1 MTIDPLT
8 TMETMTLRRT
18 LPPVLVLCAALLATA
33 PARAQPTPA
42 ATPSPPPAASTTADA
57 LAQLAWLAGCWGNKV
72 ADRDYREQW
81 SPPRGGLMLGV
92 SQAVTQGRTLS
103 YEFLRLE
110 TRPDGVYYVAAP
122 VGQKEA
128 VFRLQGKTMDE
139 ADEIFTFNATVAGFP
154 ERILYRRGSGGW
166 MFAHVEGKINGEEK
180 RNIFPMRRQDCVTG
194 EPLAQ

>member
-1 MTIDPLT
+1 MTIDSLT
-8 TMETMTLRRT
+8 TMDTMTSRHAPL
-18 LPPVLVLCAALLATA
+18 LVSALLAALLTGS
-33 PARAQPTPA
+33 PTYAQPVPA
-42 ATPSPPPAASTTADA
+42 APGPAPTGSADA
-57 LAQLAWLAGCWGNKV
+57 LAELSWLAGCWGNKV
-72 ADRDYREQW
+72 VERDYREQW
-81 SPPRGGLMLGV
+81 LPPRGGMMLGV

-128 VFRLQGKTMDE
+128 AFRLQGKTMDE
-139 ADEIFTFNATVAGFP
+139 ADAIFTFTATVAGFP

-166 MFAHVEGKINGEEK
+166 MYAHVEGKVNGEEK

-194 EPLAQ
+194 EPVAQ

>member
-1 MTIDPLT
+1 MTFDPLT
-8 TMETMTLRRT
+8 PMDAMTPRT
-18 LPPVLVLCAALLATA
+18 APLLVLALCATLVAAA
-33 PARAQPTPA
+33 PAQAQPASA
-42 ATPSPPPAASTTADA
+42 APTRPQAEATDA
-57 LAQLAWLAGCWGNKV
+57 LAQLTWLAGCWGNRV
-72 ADRDYREQW
+72 VDRDYREQW
-81 SPPRGGLMLGV
+81 LSPRGGMMLGV

-122 VGQKEA
+122 TGQKEA

-139 ADEIFTFNATVAGFP
+139 ADEIFTFTATVAGFP

-166 MFAHVEGKINGEEK
+166 MYAHVEGKINGEEK

>member
-8 TMETMTLRRT
+8 TMETMTIRHA
-18 LPPVLVLCAALLATA
+18 LPPVLVLCAALLAA
-33 PARAQPTPA
+33 VPARAQSTPA
-42 ATPSPPPAASTTADA
+42 TTASPPPAAPTTEEA
-57 LAQLAWLAGCWGNKV
+57 LAQFAWLAGCWGNKV
-72 ADRDYREQW
+72 VDRDYREQW
-81 SPPRGGLMLGV
+81 LPPRGGMMLGV

-110 TRPDGVYYVAAP
+110 MRPDGLYYVAAP

-128 VFRLQGKTMDE
+128 AFRLQGKTMDA
-139 ADEIFTFNATVAGFP
+139 ADEIFTFTATVAGFP

-166 MFAHVEGKINGEEK
+166 MYAHVEGKVNGEER

-194 EPLAQ
+194 EPIAQ